1 MIDLLNFTAE
11 NSFGARMMAKMGWT
25 EGKGLGS
32 KEDGITSFI
41 KTKFKNNT
49 DGIGFTEKNDGWTQ
63 HDSEFSKLLENLNGE
78 DITEADLLAKRESL
92 EEKSKTSR
100 ARVHYKKF
108 TRGKDLS
115 KYSEKD
121 LANIFGKKSFK
132 PVVVDDVEDEK
143 MVGPEEK
150 FVNKNTIETGLT
162 INDYFKEK
170 YEAKLKGKT
179 NEIDE
184 GFADGASNRGN
195 DTSSDDTNDIKKKM
209 KQKKIETIEK
219 SEITSEEI
227 KSNPSSVEA
236 MEHYVE
242 TKRKKK
248 KNQDKHVDVDGVPG
262 DMNNE
267 VIPSTL
273 ENNECNLKKKCKKSK
288 RSRKETETDVQ
299 YEAEIKTKLEIIDS
313 NDLEEPKKKKKK
325 KNKNRTVQETAIVG
339 EMHSNIEDTEKE
351 KKTFV
356 ENSVE
361 IQMPAED
368 ISDVDDKQR
377 KLALADAEI
386 EAEIAESRA
395 NSKFPLPEMTIEQ
408 IESQKRWLRNM
419 DVEDGVEQ
427 KAFKEYDVTQRLKY
441 IVNSDKFQISSIQ
454 IDRLKLVKLSEFVN
468 SNVGSLVGYGLDENV
483 VLDIKTSQDYVPA
496 VEEKEVRTTSKYDE
510 DLYSRLDATMNN
522 ERIKQNKLLRKKSNY
537 KTKNIFTII

>member
-1 MIDLLNFTAE
+1 
-11 NSFGARMMAKMGWT
+11 MMAKMGWT
-25 EGKGLGS
+25 EGKGLGA
-32 KEDGITSFI
+32 KENGITSFI

-49 DGIGFTEKNDGWTQ
+49 DGIGFTDKNDGWTQ

-132 PVVVDDVEDEK
+132 PVVVDDEEDEK
-143 MVGPEEK
+143 KIEPEVK

-170 YEAKLKGKT
+170 YEAKLKGRT

-184 GFADGASNRGN
+184 GFADGVPNRGN
-195 DTSSDDTNDIKKKM
+195 DTSSDDTSNIKKKK
-209 KQKKIETIEK
+209 KQKKTETIDI
-219 SEITSEEI
+219 SSEEI

-236 MEHYVE
+236 VDDYVE
-242 TKRKKK
+242 TKRRKKK
-248 KNQDKHVDVDGVPG
+248 TQDKHTGEEGVSG
-262 DMNNE
+262 DMDNE
-267 VIPSTL
+267 VLPSTL

-288 RSRKETETDVQ
+288 RSRKETEIDAQ
-299 YEAEIKTKLEIIDS
+299 YEAGIETKLEISDS

-325 KNKNRTVQETAIVG
+325 KNKNRMVQETAIVL
-339 EMHSNIEDTEKE
+339 EMHSKSEDTPKGS
-351 KKTFV
+351 
-356 ENSVE
+356 NSFAGNSAE
-361 IQMPAED
+361 IQMPAEETPE
-368 ISDVDDKQR
+368 IDVTVNEHKQR
-377 KLALADAEI
+377 KYTLADAEI
-386 EAEIAESRA
+386 DAVIAESRA
-395 NSKFPLPEMTIEQ
+395 NSKFPLPEMSIEM
-408 IESQKRWLRNM
+408 IESQKRWLRSI
-419 DVEDGVEQ
+419 DVQDGVEQ
-427 KAFKEYDVTQRLKY
+427 KAFNTYDVTHRMKV
-441 IVNSDKFQISSIQ
+441 IENSDKFPISSIQ
-454 IDRLKLVKLSEFVN
+454 AEKLKIVKLSAFVN
-468 SNVGSLVGYGLDENV
+468 SNVGSLVGYGLDENI
-483 VLDIKTSQDYVPA
+483 VLDIKPRQDNVPA
-496 VEEKEVRTTSKYDE
+496 VAVDEKEVKTTSKYDE

-522 ERIKQNKLLRKKSNY
+522 VRVKQNKVLRKKSNY